1 MYVHVLTFTI
11 ANKSPI
17 LQDSVC
23 NVLFAMS
30 EVVTL
35 SALPFI
41 GVLFGE
47 IEVFTNETSQVFK
60 SSVTEK
66 SYHTKVKGINSSRD
80 DGK

>member
-23 NVLFAMS
+23 NVLFALS

-41 GVLFGE
+41 GVLFME
-47 IEVFTNETSQVFK
+47 IQVFTKETLQVSQNL
-60 SSVTEK
+60 VTE
-66 SYHTKVKGINSSRD
+66 SSNHTEVKGINSSRD
-80 DGK
+80 YGK